1 MSEQNLQPEPAYTKD
16 ESDESQFD
24 EEALRARRRQYIRF
38 AASIAILAVAILAIP
53 FSDHV
58 KASGRVAPQRWAQVR
73 SEVPGVVYEATHMNG
88 DVVEEGAVI
97 AVLDFD
103 EQRDAVEAAR
113 LALPRERQ
121 KLADIELQGA
131 EQRVTASDW
140 QDVEARRDA
149 VSGECLAQAL
159 AAAWT
164 E

>member
-1 MSEQNLQPEPAYTKD
+1 MSEQNLQPEPPYTQG
-16 ESDESQFD
+16 EFDESQFD
-24 EEALRARRRQYIRF
+24 EEALHARRRQYGRF

-73 SEVPGVVYEATHMNG
+73 SEVPGVVHEATHTNG
-88 DVVEEGAVI
+88 DVVGEGAVI

-121 KLADIELQGA
+121 KLLREFGGPVGRRLGCLQQA
-131 EQRVTASDW
+131 QDPRARQRAVIFNRSAS
-140 QDVEARRDA
+140 
-149 VSGECLAQAL
+149 LAFHL
-159 AAAWT
+159 S
-164 E
+164 